1 MTKKRTRIIL
11 FVTLIFIILLAIPS
25 YFWTK
30 SNIKELNAF
39 YNSKLSPVIMIQE
52 VQPQRIDLILW

>member
-25 YFWTK
+25 YFGLRVISK
-30 SNIKELNAF
+30 S
-39 YNSKLSPVIMIQE
+39 
-52 VQPQRIDLILW
+52 

>member
-39 YNSKLSPVIMIQE
+39 YNSKLSPVIMIQG
-52 VQPQRIDLILW
+52 RSAT